1 MECTPLAISQ
11 NPGVKQAGPLP
22 DSKPAAGISFGVERE
37 VEGLAWDR
45 AQAPFMWDVCATT
58 MGPALRHDVGHTF
71 DSFKSG
77 AT

>member
-1 MECTPLAISQ
+1 MPFARQ
-11 NPGVKQAGPLP
+11 QACSRHLLWG
-22 DSKPAAGISFGVERE
+22 GRE
-37 VEGLAWDR
+37 VEGWAWDR